1 MSNLII
7 NQADDKEFFTE
18 KAAIVAGLLKDGKAE
33 EAKEVIRTIGHRLVP
48 VVEQFIDCES
58 ASYKLDENTKIK
70 YADRVY
76 NVVERDFY
84 KFNNPEYM
92 DEEDYGKTYGLKTFL
107 KSRTK
112 DCVRDAIADTLGI
125 SQYKCRLLLQIRD
138 ARTRIATEKMISE
151 NKVSVEEIRD
161 RIGQDVKIAN
171 IVELL
176 DIEKGIISLDE
187 MYEKGEQ
194 VEFIEGIDASVFG
207 DEIDTDTKEK
217 MDLVFGKMSKLDVL
231 ILLKAKGVLGEEM
244 CRMEACDFVIT
255 PIFKRLFD
263 EDTSIR
269 SRENPVKTVYSKT
282 QKIDKLMA
290 EMKGKINM
298 VDVDGCLVRYF
309 AERLDLEMAVD

>member
-18 KAAIVAGLLKDGKAE
+18 KAAVVADLLKKGKAE
-33 EAKEVIRTIGHRLVP
+33 EAKEVIRSIGYRLVP

-58 ASYKLDENTKIK
+58 ICYKLDENTKIK

-92 DEEDYGKTYGLKTFL
+92 DEEDYGKTFELKTFL

-112 DCVRDAIADTLGI
+112 DCVRDAISDALGI
-125 SQYKCRLLLQIRD
+125 SQYKCRILLQIRE
-138 ARTRIATEKMISE
+138 ARTRIAMEKMISE
-151 NKVSVEEIRD
+151 SKVSVEEIRD

-194 VEFIEGIDASVFG
+194 IEFIEGIDTSVSG
-207 DEIDTDTKEK
+207 DEIDTETKEK
-217 MDLVFGKMSKLDVL
+217 MDLVFSKMSKLDVL

-244 CRMEACDFVIT
+244 CHMEACDFVIT
-255 PIFKRLFD
+255 PIFKRLFE

-269 SRENPVKTVYSKT
+269 SRENPIKTVYSKT

-290 EMKGKINM
+290 EMNGKINM

-309 AERLDLEMAVD
+309 AERLDLK

>member
-1 MSNLII
+1 
-7 NQADDKEFFTE
+7 
-18 KAAIVAGLLKDGKAE
+18 
-33 EAKEVIRTIGHRLVP
+33 
-48 VVEQFIDCES
+48 
-58 ASYKLDENTKIK
+58 
-70 YADRVY
+70 
-76 NVVERDFY
+76 
-84 KFNNPEYM
+84 M
-92 DEEDYGKTYGLKTFL
+92 DEEDYGKTFELKTFL

-125 SQYKCRLLLQIRD
+125 SQYKCRLLLQIRE

-151 NKVSVEEIRD
+151 TKVSVEEIRD
-161 RIGQDVKIAN
+161 RIGQDVKISN

-244 CRMEACDFVIT
+244 CHMEACDFVIT

-290 EMKGKINM
+290 EMSGKINM

-309 AERLDLEMAVD
+309 AERLDLK